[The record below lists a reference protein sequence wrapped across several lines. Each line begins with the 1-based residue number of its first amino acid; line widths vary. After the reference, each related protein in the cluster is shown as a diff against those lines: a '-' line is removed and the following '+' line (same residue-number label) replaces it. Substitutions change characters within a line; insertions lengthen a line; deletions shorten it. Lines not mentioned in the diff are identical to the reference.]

1 MTDDSLIVEQHLVID
16 EHNQGNA
23 VDCLHRVCAL
33 SKQQIKSAM
42 SKGALWQDS
51 GRGVQRLRRAK
62 KILTPGSQL
71 HLYYDQRILA
81 TEITPPTII
90 ADLGDY
96 SIWFK
101 TYGVY
106 CQGSKWG
113 DHCTINRFVE
123 QHLDRPAF
131 IVHRLDRATTGLII
145 IAHSKWAA
153 AAFSRI
159 FQHRKITKHYRAIVQ
174 GHFSPDGDSV
184 TLDGPIDGR
193 SAISHARPL
202 YFDREKNRSEIELHI
217 ETGRKH
223 QIRKHML
230 HSGHP
235 VVGDRLYGTGGD
247 WDQNLQLCCSYLS
260 FNCPIDNSVKHY
272 RLDADLLPRL

>member
-23 VDCLHRVCAL
+23 VDCLHSVCGL

-42 SKGALWQDS
+42 AKGALWQDS
-51 GRGVQRLRRAK
+51 GLGVLRLRRAK
-62 KILTPGSQL
+62 KILVPGSQL
-71 HLYYDQRILA
+71 HLYYDQRILSKQMPA
-81 TEITPPTII
+81 PTCI
-90 ADLGDY
+90 ANNSDY

-101 TYGVY
+101 PYGVY

-113 DHCTINRFVE
+113 DHCTINRWIE

-145 IAHSKWAA
+145 IAHSKFAA

-159 FQHRKITKHYRAIVQ
+159 FQDRQITKHYRAIVQ
-174 GHFSPDGDSV
+174 GYFSPGGDSV
-184 TLDGPIDGR
+184 TLNTAIDGR
-193 SAISHARPL
+193 SAISHARPIH
-202 YFDREKNRSEIELHI
+202 FDQGKNRSEIEVHI

-223 QIRKHML
+223 QIRKHL
-230 HSGHP
+230 LQAGHP
-235 VVGDRLYGTGGD
+235 IVGDRLYGPGD
-247 WDQNLQLCCSYLS
+247 DWEQNLQLCCSYLS
-260 FNCPIDNSVKHY
+260 FTCPFDSSVKHY